1 MDKLFIRFLIIWL
14 SLYDNI
20 GHHHCHLYDWMHRI
34 VLDSNNKYHLKW
46 LFNMKQEL
54 IVFNVCVETHGWFGL
69 GISHSGHMIG
79 SDIVIGWIDQRG
91 HVHLQD
97 RFAEDA
103 DEMPVIDDK
112 QDWQLESGYENDTHT
127 CITFSRPFLT
137 CDYDGD
143 LPITNDVTK
152 LIWAYNDD
160 DPVGY
165 SAILSKHSHHQRG
178 HRSVHLLNYK
188 FDNNDNNNL
197 NNIKHSSMIKSWDIT
212 SKNVTIPH
220 DSDTTYW
227 CKIVSPSF
235 RSKAHVIR
243 IEPIIS
249 PSKNAPFVHH
259 MVLYRCLHPN
269 PLMMYDYL
277 DQPGINCL
285 DFANM
290 PFDFFHCQSIYMVW
304 TTGGEAFNLPDN
316 VGIPIFEDHETTY
329 FMFEIHY
336 DNPELKQNIQDSSGL
351 RLFYTE
357 KLREFDADTATMG
370 SVVDYR
376 LIIPDGFENFT
387 ISGHCSPE
395 CFRQKIP
402 TTGLNV
408 LAALP
413 HGHKHL
419 QRIIVRHFRHH
430 EELPPLAE
438 ENNYDFNFQDFRRF
452 NKQRIILP
460 GDQITVECTYNTESL
475 KRPILGGLS
484 TQEEMCMVFLV
495 YYPRMKGVRTCLSG
509 LTPETVMKLTNIDQ
523 VQKLDENDMNPVI
536 IHPLE
541 YANQTL
547 STYVLT
553 KQHWQIPKNTV
564 ADIENLTNLIRYAPQ
579 KAQCFWRKIEGIDG
593 IEGMD
598 EINELI
604 TYPKSYRRYEKP
616 IAKCRPVINS
626 HYTIPPRFMSSSS
639 SSLLTVLF
647 PYPFYIII
655 IIITIFC
662 I

>member
-1 MDKLFIRFLIIWL
+1 MDKLFLKFLIIWL
-14 SLYDNI
+14 SFYNV
-20 GHHHCHLYDWMHRI
+20 GHHCRLYEWMHQI

-54 IVFNVCVETHGWFGL
+54 IVFNVCIQTHGWFGL
-69 GISHSGHMIG
+69 GISHNGHMTG
-79 SDIVIGWIDQRG
+79 SDIVIGWVDQSGR
-91 HVHLQD
+91 VHLQD
-97 RFAEDA
+97 RFAEDE
-103 DEMPVIDDK
+103 EMPVIDDK
-112 QDWQLESGYENDTHT
+112 QDWLLESGYENDTHT

-160 DPVGY
+160 DPIGY
-165 SAILSKHSHHQRG
+165 SAVLSKHSHYQRG
-178 HRSVHLLNYK
+178 HKSVHLLNYK
-188 FDNNDNNNL
+188 FDDNHFEHSMKMNSND
-197 NNIKHSSMIKSWDIT
+197 KYSTKIKSWDIT
-212 SKNVTIPH
+212 SKNFTISH
-220 DSDTTYW
+220 ESDTTYW

-249 PSKNAPFVHH
+249 PQQNAPFVHH

-269 PLMMYDYL
+269 PELMREYL

-336 DNPELKQNIQDSSGL
+336 DNPELKANIQDSSGL
-351 RLFYTE
+351 RLYYTE
-357 KLREFDADTATMG
+357 KLRKFDADTATMG

-376 LIIPDGFENFT
+376 LIIPNGFENFT
-387 ISGHCSPE
+387 VSGHCSPE

-402 TTGLNV
+402 VTGLNV

-419 QRIIVRHFRHH
+419 KRIVVRHFRGHD
-430 EELPPLAE
+430 ELPPLAE

-452 NKQRIILP
+452 NERRIILP

-509 LTPETVMKLTNIDQ
+509 LTPETVMKLSNIDQ

-536 IHPLE
+536 IQPLE
-541 YANQTL
+541 HANQTL

-553 KQHWQIPKNTV
+553 KEDWHIPKQTLF
-564 ADIENLTNLIRYAPQ
+564 DIGNLTNLIRYAPQ

-593 IEGMD
+593 LEGMD

-604 TYPKSYRRYEKP
+604 TYPKLYRPYEKP
-616 IAKCRPVINS
+616 KTKCHPVINS
-626 HYTIPPRFMSSSS
+626 HIIPPRFISSS
-639 SSLLTVLF
+639 SSLSLSSLF
-647 PYPFYIII
+647 KYLIFILIII
-655 IIITIFC
+655 IINIF
-662 I
+662 